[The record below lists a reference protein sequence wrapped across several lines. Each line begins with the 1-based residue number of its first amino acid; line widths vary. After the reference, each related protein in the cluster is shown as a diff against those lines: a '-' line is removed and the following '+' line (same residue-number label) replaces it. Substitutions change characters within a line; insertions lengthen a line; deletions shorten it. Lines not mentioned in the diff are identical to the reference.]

1 VLGGPCA
8 RQRARG
14 ARLAATLVAAA
25 LLLGLAHPARA
36 QSINYTVQVVALSD
50 RDGALSVQNDLLR
63 QGFPAYVVRS
73 TSAQG
78 AIFRVR
84 VGAFANR
91 PAALHYANAMP
102 EVSGGRA
109 VPALA
114 EAIPAGITPL
124 APRLL
129 FEQDVSGTEPRL
141 LAFPDGGLAL
151 RLQWRVP
158 LGQAEYVIFRG
169 GTVERVKAWQLVD
182 GPDGQR
188 LRVRDMPLWADT
200 WQQDPQEVRDAYEA
214 NVLALIAER
223 LGVGAVKVAAA
234 RYVPPGDEVPRLI
247 VVEKLTPKVSDV
259 PELLGVGLPASGM
272 TAAGPIA
279 YLGID
284 PGLLPG
290 VPDSARL
297 DLATRSVTG
306 TLAEATWSG
315 FADESEAP
323 EGQGPASQGGE
334 TEVPATPPETPPAP
348 GGGGDAAEGPATAEV
363 PATEEPAA
371 PGQSSG
377 PEPAA
382 PEPAASTPGVVMGD
396 GWQAVADGTFVRLTA
411 LGQDGGALT
420 SWRACVG
427 LPLWSDGHY
436 LLALQDGA
444 LLVYDF
450 LPR

>member
-1 VLGGPCA
+1 MA
-8 RQRARG
+8 
-14 ARLAATLVAAA
+14 AAA
-25 LLLGLAHPARA
+25 LALGLVHSAWA

-78 AIFRVR
+78 DIFRVR

-129 FEQDVSGTEPRL
+129 FEQDVSGNELRL
-141 LAFPDGGLAL
+141 LAFPEGGLAL

-158 LGQAEYVIFRG
+158 LGQAEYVIYRG

-188 LRVRDMPLWADT
+188 LRVRDMALWADT

-214 NVLALIAER
+214 NVLALVAER
-223 LGVGAVKVAAA
+223 LGVGAAKVAAA

-247 VVEKLTPKVSDV
+247 VVEKLTPRLSDV

-290 VPDSARL
+290 VPESARL

-306 TLAEATWSG
+306 TLARATWSG
-315 FADESEAP
+315 FEDGAEAP
-323 EGQGPASQGGE
+323 ENQGSAGQEGE
-334 TEVPATPPETPPAP
+334 TEGPGTPPEAPTEPEGEPEAAGSGAGPEDAGPGGGPEDAGPGGGPEDATPAPASPAP
-348 GGGGDAAEGPATAEV
+348 G
-363 PATEEPAA
+363 
-371 PGQSSG
+371 
-377 PEPAA
+377 
-382 PEPAASTPGVVMGD
+382 AASSAPGVVIGD
-396 GWQAVADGTFVRLTA
+396 DWQAVADGAFVRLTA
-411 LGQDGGALT
+411 VGQDGAALT

-427 LPLWSDGHY
+427 LPIWSDGHY

>member
-1 VLGGPCA
+1 MPFG
-8 RQRARG
+8 
-14 ARLAATLVAAA
+14 LAARRRTVGGSLAAPLVAIAA
-25 LLLGLAHPARA
+25 LLLGGVHFAWA

-50 RDGALSVQNDLLR
+50 RDGALSVASDLLR
-63 QGFPAYVVRS
+63 QGYPAYVVRS

-78 AIFRVR
+78 DIFRVR

-114 EAIPAGITPL
+114 EAIPPGITPL

-141 LAFPDGGLAL
+141 LAFPDGALAL

-158 LGQAEYVIFRG
+158 LGQAEYVIFRN

-182 GPDGQR
+182 GPNGQR
-188 LRVRDMPLWADT
+188 LRVRDMPLWPDT
-200 WQQDPQEVRDAYEA
+200 WQQDAPEVRDAYEA
-214 NVLALIAER
+214 NLLVLFAER
-223 LGVGAVKVAAA
+223 LGVSAAKVQAA

-247 VVEKLTPKVSDV
+247 VVELLAPGAVDGPK
-259 PELLGVGLPASGM
+259 LLGVGLPASGM
-272 TAAGPIA
+272 TASGPIA

-290 VPDSARL
+290 VPESARL

-315 FADESEAP
+315 FEKSTPEATGEEP
-323 EGQGPASQGGE
+323 AQRNEGAE
-334 TEVPATPPETPPAP
+334 EPATPPEAPPAP
-348 GGGGDAAEGPATAEV
+348 DGDEA
-363 PATEEPAA
+363 EPA
-371 PGQSSG
+371 
-377 PEPAA
+377 EPAA
-382 PEPAASTPGVVMGD
+382 PEPAAAQPGVVSGD
-396 GWQAVADGTFVRLTA
+396 EWQAVADGSFVRLTSF
-411 LGQDGGALT
+411 GEGGVASA

-427 LPLWSDGHY
+427 MPLWSDGNY
-436 LLALQDGA
+436 LLALQDGE